1 MTMTTEQVLRQQQ
14 KDAERDKQPPA
25 PKQAIAPAPTTS
37 TAVVPAEDDR
47 AARNRYL
54 EDIAGGMP
62 GRLIKFSTKV
72 NKFITVD
79 DDSDVAT
86 DVDYVALC
94 PEVLVGWIKFSGNDS
109 PPERVMG
116 LLYDGYRMPPR
127 DELGELDQTQWPA
140 GLSNAPEDP
149 WKHQIALPLM
159 NAATQELLVF
169 TALNDTGRRS
179 VGRLLQHYERMLRLN
194 PGELPIVKLKV
205 GGFNH
210 RDPRV
215 GWVSTPQFAIV
226 GRMKRDVVPKSATSR
241 ADDLDDCV
249 PF

>member
-1 MTMTTEQVLRQQQ
+1 MPMTAQQVLRQQER
-14 KDAERDKQPPA
+14 DAERDRQQRAPAKVPA
-25 PKQAIAPAPTTS
+25 PAAPA
-37 TAVVPAEDDR
+37 AVEPVDDR
-47 AARNRYL
+47 AARTRYL

-72 NKFITVD
+72 NKFVTVD
-79 DDSDVAT
+79 DGSDVET
-86 DVDYVALC
+86 DTDYVALC
-94 PEVLVGWIKFSGNDS
+94 PETLVGWIKFPGDDA
-109 PPERVMG
+109 PPERAMG
-116 LLYDGYRMPPR
+116 LLYDGFRMPAR
-127 DELGELDQTQWPA
+127 EELGDLDEIQWPA

-169 TALNDTGRRS
+169 TTLNDTGRRA

-194 PGELPIVKLKV
+194 PDELPIVRLKV

-226 GRMKRDVVPKSATSR
+226 GRTKRSDVAKPATPP
-241 ADDLDDCV
+241 DDLDDGI
-249 PF
+249 PPY